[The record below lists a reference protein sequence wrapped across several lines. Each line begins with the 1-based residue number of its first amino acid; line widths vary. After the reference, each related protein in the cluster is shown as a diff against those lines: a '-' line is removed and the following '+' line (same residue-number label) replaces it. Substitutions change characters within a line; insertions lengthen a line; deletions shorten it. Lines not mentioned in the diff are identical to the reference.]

1 MPDDQR
7 FDRIEKNL
15 DRLGDKIDELT
26 KVVTAM
32 ARIEERMVTL
42 FKRMD
47 RYDEAQ
53 TDLHERLAEVEKV
66 STKRGV
72 IYHLVDKGFWL
83 LVGGG
88 ITYII
93 KVSVTAP

>member
-15 DRLGDKIDELT
+15 DKLGDKIDELT

-53 TDLHERLAEVEKV
+53 TDLDERLAEVEKV

>member
-1 MPDDQR
+1 M
-7 FDRIEKNL
+7 EKHL
-15 DRLGDKIDELT
+15 DKLGDKIDELT

-53 TDLHERLAEVEKV
+53 AEIDERLSEVEKV

-72 IYHLVDKGFWL
+72 VYHMVDKGFWL
-83 LVGGG
+83 IVGAGLTYLVKTSGG
-88 ITYII
+88 
-93 KVSVTAP
+93 

>member
-1 MPDDQR
+1 MADDQR

-15 DRLGDKIDELT
+15 DKLGDKIDELT

-53 TDLHERLAEVEKV
+53 TDLQERLAEVEKV

-93 KVSVTAP
+93 KVSGTAP

>member
-1 MPDDQR
+1 VADDAR
-7 FDRIEKNL
+7 FYRVEKNI
-15 DRLGDKIDELT
+15 DKLGDKIDELT

-47 RYDEAQ
+47 RYDQAHS
-53 TDLHERLAEVEKV
+53 DLDERLSEIEKT

-72 IYHLVDKGFWL
+72 VYQLIDKGFWL
-83 LVGGG
+83 IIGAGL
-88 ITYII
+88 TYIA
-93 KVSVTAP
+93 KVSGG